1 MAGNISIDL
10 SKAVNELLEEY
21 GDSVTDT
28 INKVLKDVGKEAVGV
43 IQGKSS
49 KHNHTGRY
57 MRGWRAEVVNE
68 GYGINTIVLYNKTD
82 WNLTHLL
89 NNGFESVRHHKR
101 IAGDGHIDDAEKVI
115 NEMLIKKVEGS
126 L

>member
-1 MAGNISIDL
+1 MPSSINIDL
-10 SKAVNELLEEY
+10 SKAVNQLLEEY
-21 GDSVTDT
+21 GDGIQDT

-43 IQGKSS
+43 IRSKSS
-49 KHNHTGRY
+49 AHNHTGRY
-57 MRGWRAEVVNE
+57 MKGWRAEIVNE
-68 GYGINTIVLYNKTD
+68 GYGINTIVLHNKTD

-101 IAGDGHIDDAEKVI
+101 VEGDGHIDDAETII
-115 NEMLIKKVEGS
+115 NEMLVKKVEEN

>member
-1 MAGNISIDL
+1 MPNISIDL
-10 SKAVNELLEEY
+10 SSAVNQLLEEY
-21 GDSVTDT
+21 GDGVQDT

-43 IQGKSS
+43 IQAKSS

-57 MRGWRAEVVNE
+57 MKGWRAEVVNE
-68 GYGINTIVLYNKTD
+68 GYGINTVIVHNKTD

-89 NNGFESVRHHKR
+89 NNGFESVRHHKH
-101 IAGDGHIDDAEKVI
+101 IAGDGHIDDAEKEI
-115 NEMLIKKVEGS
+115 NDILIKKVEGS

>member
-1 MAGNISIDL
+1 MAISIDL

-28 INKVLKDVGKEAVGV
+28 INKVLKDVGKEAVEV

-49 KHNHTGRY
+49 KHKLTGRY

-68 GYGINTIVLYNKTD
+68 GYGINTIVLHNKTD

-89 NNGFESVRHHKR
+89 NNGFESVRQHKR

-115 NEMLIKKVEGS
+115 NEMLIKKVEES